1 MESIL
6 IVSSSENNIKVLK
19 DLVLSRTSMTINTA
33 SSGEEAK
40 IKILKNSYQLILISA
55 PLLDDTVED
64 LALYLSEATI
74 SGIITILKAQ
84 VSKKSIH
91 NLQEEGIVILNS
103 PIKPSS
109 LFQGIESGIAMN
121 KRLLK
126 LKKENIKM
134 HKKLQDLQ
142 LVFRAKLILMEHF
155 SFNEEDAHKFLQKRS
170 MDVRQSLEETAEDII
185 AIYGNH

>member
-19 DLVLSRTSMTINTA
+19 ELVLSGTSLTINSA

-40 IKILKNSYQLILISA
+40 IKILKDSYQLILISA
-55 PLLDDTVED
+55 PLLDDTVEN
-64 LALYLSEATI
+64 LALFLSEATI
-74 SGIITILKAQ
+74 SGIIALLKAQ
-84 VSKKSIH
+84 TPEESALK
-91 NLQEEGIVILNS
+91 LQEEGIVILHS
-103 PIKPSS
+103 PLKPSS

-142 LVFRAKLILMEHF
+142 LVFRSKLILMEHF
-155 SFNEEDAHKFLQKRS
+155 SFNEEEAHKFLQKRA
-170 MDVRQSLEETAEDII
+170 MDMRQSLEETAEDII
-185 AIYGNH
+185 AIYRKH